1 MRFLPVLI
9 FAVFLGCSYSNRQPV
24 VETVTP
30 VWENTFD
37 STLFQERH
45 FIAKSLTEDF
55 YRLNHFR
62 FVWVDTAGTLPH
74 GDTMVTIIRNAARY
88 GLNPLD
94 YHVNTIN
101 ALLLMPK
108 AAPEKMHLDLYLTD
122 GFFAMHHH
130 LKRGRIANKSLN
142 RIDLASLKTPESLS
156 ALQTGLLEG
165 NIRKQLDQQEPG
177 HDQYHLLKAELRK
190 LLALPSPDQATLSNI
205 AKLQVN
211 MERWRWMEKPL
222 PERYIAVN
230 TPSFR
235 LRVVDH
241 DSVYLESKV
250 IVGRKQTQTPELT
263 SVIRSFTIYPYWH
276 VPRSIVKEI
285 LPNIQKDSTYMARR
299 NYQVLGKDGKVI
311 DPATLDWQ
319 SFDENNFPY
328 TLRQREGSENTM
340 GVIKFIFNNNYNVYL
355 HDTNARGLF
364 SRENRALSHGCVR
377 VHKAVQLAHYLA
389 KDDDTYVG
397 PEDLD
402 QYLEVQH
409 RMDVK
414 VVRPIPVLLQ
424 YFTAFAADHKVEYYE
439 DLYGKDEE
447 ILNALYHVTL
457 HHAYLEGSVM

>member
-9 FAVFLGCSYSNRQPV
+9 VALFLGCSYSNRQPI
-24 VETVTP
+24 VETVAP
-30 VWENTFD
+30 VWENRFD
-37 STLFQERH
+37 STLLKEKHLLART
-45 FIAKSLTEDF
+45 LTERF
-55 YRLNHFR
+55 YRLNHYG
-62 FVWVDTAGTLPH
+62 FVWLDTVGTLPQ

-101 ALLLMPK
+101 SLLLMPK
-108 AAPEKMHLDLYLTD
+108 SAPEKMHLDFYLTD
-122 GFFAMHHH
+122 GFFALHCH
-130 LKRGRIANKSLN
+130 LKRGRIASKSLN
-142 RIDLASLKTPESLS
+142 RIDLGSLKATESIA
-156 ALQTGLLEG
+156 ALQAGLLEVTV
-165 NIRKQLDQQEPG
+165 RKQLELQEPA
-177 HDQYHLLKAELRK
+177 HNQYHLLKAELNK
-190 LLALPSPDQATLSNI
+190 LLAVPSKDRNVIANI
-205 AKLQVN
+205 EKLQVN

-230 TPSFR
+230 TPSFK
-235 LRVVDH
+235 LRVVEK
-241 DSVYLESKV
+241 DSVCLESKV
-250 IVGRKQTQTPELT
+250 IVGRKETQTPELT

-311 DPATLDWQ
+311 DPSTLDWQ

-340 GVIKFIFNNNYNVYL
+340 GVIKFVFNNNYNVYL

-402 QYLEVQH
+402 QYLEVRH
-409 RMDVK
+409 RMDVT
-414 VVRPIPVLLQ
+414 VVKPIPVLLQ
-424 YFTAFAADHKVEYYE
+424 YFTAYAENDRVEYYE
-439 DLYGKDEE
+439 DLYGKDQE

-457 HHAYLEGSVM
+457 HAMEGEEPLL